1 MGAPVEEPYQVV
13 FECSG
18 RADAAESAIDQLD
31 FAGTCVLVG
40 TGHDLPRINHNR
52 VIILENTIIGAYNY
66 DAAGFGPAL
75 ELLASGAMPLDAARG
90 TGRHLARPAPRGA
103 ATLRGRRAAR
113 QGDGPTRPFAGEPGR
128 EVMSEPTFA
137 PRLNHVA
144 ITMPPGELDDA
155 GRVEIKDFY
164 GDVFSWFEGD
174 NSGES
179 GNPLILMTGQ
189 MQFVYLLPGDP
200 ALECPRLDHF
210 GLEVSS
216 VAEIE
221 EIVAKAKTWQEK
233 DDRVQIIDVKAR
245 SSEGPRGQYVLTS
258 AYIGFLLPMM
268 VELQHLHVDLA

>member
-1 MGAPVEEPYQVV
+1 MSA
-13 FECSG
+13 
-18 RADAAESAIDQLD
+18 ADVS
-31 FAGTCVLVG
+31 
-40 TGHDLPRINHNR
+40 
-52 VIILENTIIGAYNY
+52 
-66 DAAGFGPAL
+66 
-75 ELLASGAMPLDAARG
+75 
-90 TGRHLARPAPRGA
+90 
-103 ATLRGRRAAR
+103 
-113 QGDGPTRPFAGEPGR
+113 
-128 EVMSEPTFA
+128 

-155 GRVEIKDFY
+155 GRAEILDFY
-164 GDVFSWFEGD
+164 GDVFGWTEGD

-210 GLEVSS
+210 GLQVSS
-216 VAEIE
+216 VDEIE
-221 EIVAKAKTWQEK
+221 AIVAKAKAWQEK

>member
-1 MGAPVEEPYQVV
+1 M
-13 FECSG
+13 
-18 RADAAESAIDQLD
+18 SA
-31 FAGTCVLVG
+31 
-40 TGHDLPRINHNR
+40 
-52 VIILENTIIGAYNY
+52 
-66 DAAGFGPAL
+66 
-75 ELLASGAMPLDAARG
+75 
-90 TGRHLARPAPRGA
+90 
-103 ATLRGRRAAR
+103 
-113 QGDGPTRPFAGEPGR
+113 
-128 EVMSEPTFA
+128 PTFP

-155 GRVEIKDFY
+155 GRAAIKDFY
-164 GDVFSWFEGD
+164 GDVFEWFEGD

-216 VAEIE
+216 VDEIE
-221 EIVAKAKTWQEK
+221 AIVAKAKAWQEK

-258 AYIGFLLPMM
+258 AYIGYLLPMM
-268 VELQHLHVDLA
+268 VELQHLHVDLAS

>member
-1 MGAPVEEPYQVV
+1 M
-13 FECSG
+13 
-18 RADAAESAIDQLD
+18 AD
-31 FAGTCVLVG
+31 
-40 TGHDLPRINHNR
+40 
-52 VIILENTIIGAYNY
+52 
-66 DAAGFGPAL
+66 
-75 ELLASGAMPLDAARG
+75 
-90 TGRHLARPAPRGA
+90 
-103 ATLRGRRAAR
+103 
-113 QGDGPTRPFAGEPGR
+113 
-128 EVMSEPTFA
+128 PTFA

-155 GRVEIKDFY
+155 GRAAIKDFY
-164 GDVFSWFEGD
+164 GDVFEWFEGD

-189 MQFVYLLPGDP
+189 MQFVYLLPGEP

-221 EIVAKAKTWQEK
+221 AIVAKAKTWQAK

-245 SSEGPRGQYVLTS
+245 SAEGPRGQYVLTS
-258 AYIGFLLPMM
+258 AYIGYLLPMM

>member
-1 MGAPVEEPYQVV
+1 
-13 FECSG
+13 
-18 RADAAESAIDQLD
+18 
-31 FAGTCVLVG
+31 
-40 TGHDLPRINHNR
+40 
-52 VIILENTIIGAYNY
+52 
-66 DAAGFGPAL
+66 
-75 ELLASGAMPLDAARG
+75 
-90 TGRHLARPAPRGA
+90 
-103 ATLRGRRAAR
+103 
-113 QGDGPTRPFAGEPGR
+113 
-128 EVMSEPTFA
+128 MSEPTFA

-155 GRVEIKDFY
+155 ARVEIKDFY

-245 SSEGPRGQYVLTS
+245 SSEGPRGHYVLTS